1 MIFIITYYL
10 LVIIN
15 NMLHVLHDLI
25 LVKVVSR
32 PSKVCKTPYVADVE
46 LEDGSIVQ
54 AHCASLGC
62 CGLCEKDCYVYAS
75 PIKSNCAQSKSKVC
89 SYKIYLS
96 SFYEEKVINKQTFIN
111 KQLIGIDPKLAET
124 LVENALTQ
132 NYLKT
137 LCNIKTYKREVCLLN
152 SRFDFAGIDEHGK
165 YFVLEVKNVPL
176 ADYADV
182 SSVDRKKMIKAGDF
196 ASIAINHKIAYFP
209 DGYRKKKGE
218 VVSERALKHI
228 NELSEISHSK
238 IIIPII
244 CFVVQRTDVSSFQAS
259 LLDPTY
265 KSAFNDAVTKGV
277 EVIVLVVSWNACGEA
292 SFVSCTLPVNC

>member
-1 MIFIITYYL
+1 
-10 LVIIN
+10 
-15 NMLHVLHDLI
+15 MLHKLNDLI
-25 LVKVVSR
+25 LVKIVSR
-32 PSKVCKTPYVADVE
+32 PSKVCKTPYVADIE
-46 LEDGSIVQ
+46 LEDGTIVQ

-75 PIKSNCAQSKSKVC
+75 PMKSNCAQSKSKVC
-89 SYKIYLS
+89 SYKIYLAH
-96 SFYEEKVINKQTFIN
+96 FYEEKVISNQVITN
-111 KQLIGIDPKLAET
+111 NQLIGIDPKLAET

-137 LCNIKTYKREVCLLN
+137 LMHIKTYKREVCLLN

-182 SSVDRKKMIKAGDF
+182 SSVERKKMVKNGDF
-196 ASIAINHKIAYFP
+196 ANVDINEKISYFP

-228 NELSEISHSK
+228 NELAEISHSK
-238 IIIPII
+238 IIRPII
-244 CFVVQRTDVSSFQAS
+244 CFVIQRTDVSSFQAS
-259 LLDPTY
+259 LLDPIY
-265 KSAFNDAVTKGV
+265 KAAFNDAISQGV
-277 EVIVLVVSWNACGEA
+277 EVIVLVVSWNAQGEA
-292 SFVSCTLPVNC
+292 SFVTCELPVNN

>member
-1 MIFIITYYL
+1 
-10 LVIIN
+10 
-15 NMLHVLHDLI
+15 MLYKLNDLI
-25 LVKVVSR
+25 LVKIKSR
-32 PSKVCKTPYVADVE
+32 PSKVCKTPYVADIE
-46 LEDGSIVQ
+46 LEDGTIVQ

-75 PIKSNCAQSKSKVC
+75 PMKSNCAQSKSKVC
-89 SYKIYLS
+89 SYKIYLAR
-96 SFYEEKVINKQTFIN
+96 FYEEKVISDLVITNN
-111 KQLIGIDPKLAET
+111 QLIGIDPKLAET

-137 LCNIKTYKREVCLLN
+137 LTHIRTYKREVCLLN

-182 SSVDRKKMIKAGDF
+182 SSTERKKMIKNGDF
-196 ASIAINHKIAYFP
+196 ANLDINKKISYFP

-228 NELSEISHSK
+228 NELAEISHSK
-238 IIIPII
+238 IIRPII
-244 CFVVQRTDVSSFQAS
+244 CFVIQRTDVSSFQAS
-259 LLDPTY
+259 LLDPIY
-265 KSAFNDAVTKGV
+265 KAAFNDAISQGV
-277 EVIVLVVSWNACGEA
+277 EVIVLVVSWNAQGEA
-292 SFVSCTLPVNC
+292 SFVTCELPVNY

>member
-1 MIFIITYYL
+1 
-10 LVIIN
+10 
-15 NMLHVLHDLI
+15 MLHKLNDLL

-32 PSKVCKTPYVADVE
+32 PSKVCKTPYVADIE
-46 LEDGSIVQ
+46 LVDGSVVQ

-89 SYKIYLS
+89 SYKIYLAR
-96 SFYEEKVINKQTFIN
+96 FYEEKVICNQLITN
-111 KQLIGIDPKLAET
+111 TQLIGIDPKLAET

-137 LCNIKTYKREVCLLN
+137 LSNIKSYKREVSLLN

-176 ADYADV
+176 ADYADI
-182 SSVDRKKMIKAGDF
+182 SSSDRKKMIKHGDF
-196 ASIAINHKIAYFP
+196 DNIAINEKISYFP
-209 DGYRKKKGE
+209 DGYRKKKDA

-228 NELSEISHSK
+228 NELAEITQSK
-238 IIIPII
+238 IIRPII

-259 LLDPTY
+259 LLDPIY
-265 KSAFNDAVTKGV
+265 KAVFNDAVKQGV
-277 EVIVLVVSWNACGEA
+277 EVIVLVVSWNANGEA
-292 SFVSCTLPVNC
+292 SFVTCDLPINN

>member
-1 MIFIITYYL
+1 
-10 LVIIN
+10 
-15 NMLHVLHDLI
+15 MLHVLHDLI
-25 LVKVVSR
+25 LVKVISR
-32 PSKVCKTPYVADVE
+32 PSKVCKTPYVADIE
-46 LEDGSIVQ
+46 LNDGSIVQ

-75 PIKSNCAQSKSKVC
+75 PIKSNCAQSKSKIC
-89 SYKIYLS
+89 SYKIYLA
-96 SFYEEKVINKQTFIN
+96 SFHEEKVVNDKLIIN

-137 LCNIKTYKREVCLLN
+137 LTNIKNYKREVKLLN
-152 SRFDFAGIDEHGK
+152 SRFDFAGLDEHGK

-182 SSVDRKKMIKAGDF
+182 SSSDRKKMVKCGDF
-196 ASIAINHKIAYFP
+196 ANISVNNKISYFP
-209 DGYRKKKGE
+209 DGYRKKKGDI
-218 VVSERALKHI
+218 VSERALKHI
-228 NELSEISHSK
+228 NELAEITQSK
-238 IIIPII
+238 ITRPII

-259 LLDPTY
+259 LLDPIY
-265 KSAFNDAVTKGV
+265 KAAFNDAITKGV

-292 SFVSCTLPVNC
+292 SFVSCA

>member
-1 MIFIITYYL
+1 
-10 LVIIN
+10 
-15 NMLHVLHDLI
+15 MLYKLNDLE

-32 PSKVCKTPYVADVE
+32 PSKVCKTPYVADIE
-46 LEDGSIVQ
+46 LRNGSIVQ

-89 SYKIYLS
+89 VYKIYLAY
-96 SFYEEKVINKQTFIN
+96 FYEEKVINGLMVTN
-111 KQLIGIDPKLAET
+111 SQLIGIDPKLAET

-137 LCNIKTYKREVCLLN
+137 LSNIKIYKREVSLLN

-182 SSVDRKKMIKAGDF
+182 SSTDRKKMIKNGDF
-196 ASIAINHKIAYFP
+196 ANIAINQKISYFP

-228 NELSEISHSK
+228 NELAEITQSQ
-238 IIIPII
+238 IIRPII

-259 LLDPTY
+259 LLDPIY
-265 KSAFNDAVTKGV
+265 KAAFNEAIKQGV
-277 EVIVLVVSWNACGEA
+277 EVIVLVVSWNAEGEA
-292 SFVSCTLPVNC
+292 SFVTCDIPVN